1 MSKIRLLLADDHAV
15 LRAGLKTL
23 LNAEPDMEVVAE
35 AANGGET
42 ILKSNEFLPDIVLMD
57 ITMPGQG
64 GLKATREIKK
74 RNPAIKVLVLTMH
87 EDESFLYEMLRA
99 GADGYVPKKAA
110 DTELLAAI
118 RATYRGEHFIHSSMT
133 SPLVAEARGKQATKT
148 TKNNDVATLSER
160 EREVLRLLAL
170 GYTNQ
175 QIADT
180 IYLSV
185 KTVETYKARL
195 RDKLGLRGRAEFVRY
210 AMEAGLVD
218 M

>member
-64 GLKATREIKK
+64 GLEATREIKK

-133 SPLVAEARGKQATKT
+133 AQMVTEARNKQGTKMAR
-148 TKNNDVATLSER
+148 NDGISVLSER
-160 EREVLRLLAL
+160 EREVLRFLAL